1 MKLIRS
7 YLLVLS
13 ILSATVALHAQTLYL
28 GEFNIR
34 NDNAKDAAAGNGWA
48 TRCPVVCDILKVES
62 FDIFG
67 QGFCLKVPLI
77 LK

>member
-1 MKLIRS
+1 MKRLSMIIWFAILMQAATT
-7 YLLVLS
+7 LL
-13 ILSATVALHAQTLYL
+13 AQPLYV

-34 NDNAKDAAAGNGWA
+34 NDNAKDAAAGNGWT

-67 QGFCLKVPLI
+67 T
-77 LK
+77 

>member
-13 ILSATVALHAQTLYL
+13 MLFATEALQAQPLYV

-34 NDNAKDAAAGNGWA
+34 NDNAKDAASGNGWA
-48 TRCPVVCDILKVES
+48 TRCLVVCDILKVES
-62 FDIFG
+62 RPASSRP
-67 QGFCLKVPLI
+67 CS
-77 LK
+77 

>member
-1 MKLIRS
+1 MVRIRLILTLCCS
-7 YLLVLS
+7 FIS
-13 ILSATVALHAQTLYL
+13 IAAFQAQPLYV

-34 NDNAKDAAAGNGWA
+34 NDNAKDAEAGNGWA

-67 QGFCLKVPLI
+67 QGFYLKVPLI